1 MRVSVFKPQTALEVR
16 RSILGS
22 RCLSE
27 LLEPAQLGQLSCQ
40 KGHLWDSRRFLD
52 LHGPELLQEAVLLWW
67 LWRDCFHTD
76 PGSKKK
82 GAWETTARVSWTKPF
97 CKTVLVH
104 ISFEGI
110 PLVPLSSRAKGPG
123 YVCARQCGCACVEW
137 SDPLNQILRSFVV
150 FEPSQWDIM
159 HIPTLLSQKCPGPEN
174 YVKPCKADFIGVIP
188 RSKWSLILRCLIST
202 VPLKGPDCLNGYFQ
216 CP

>member
-52 LHGPELLQEAVLLWW
+52 LHGPELLQEAMLLWW

-82 GAWETTARVSWTKPF
+82 VHERQQLEWVEPSLFARQFWFTSHLKGSRWFLSLPEPRVPGMCVRVSAGVHVSSDQIHLTKF
-97 CKTVLVH
+97 CGVL
-104 ISFEGI
+104 
-110 PLVPLSSRAKGPG
+110 L
-123 YVCARQCGCACVEW
+123 C
-137 SDPLNQILRSFVV
+137 LNQANGISCTFQHCSAKNV
-150 FEPSQWDIM
+150 QDQKIM
-159 HIPTLLSQKCPGPEN
+159 WNH
-174 YVKPCKADFIGVIP
+174 VKQT
-188 RSKWSLILRCLIST
+188 S
-202 VPLKGPDCLNGYFQ
+202 
-216 CP
+216 